1 VSNFTE
7 SQKNALVDQ
16 TRTMLFYT
24 ELSANSSKLY
34 SFSNAEAG
42 TSKWSFGLLQ
52 FDVGS
57 NATAQGFLKG
67 IGFTSNQITELKGSA
82 TPSDLQ
88 SMNNILA
95 AHKTEIDQYTDD
107 TVAGYVASLDHIVD
121 YVAKF
126 SPSNAAA
133 IVNDSSLQLA
143 ILDYNNQF
151 NIGGLNNSTPPANGM
166 LSYLC
171 GNSVSLAGGTQKVS
185 GTLQFDNIQNY
196 INNTTYG
203 VNNTTAVNSRV
214 DRYNTAMDK
223 IDSGQLIGSSANASL
238 SSTFL
243 DGVDALTGDLT
254 ENNLGDGLFSVIG
267 TNGQVKSQITQNQT
281 AAPYVE
287 STTYT
292 NGQTS
297 VTVNGNGDIINISG
311 ATVNIAGNSS
321 VNVFGSNDTV
331 TATGGNTN
339 FGVYGGN
346 DTINSQVGANV
357 WTGNQGSGGA
367 VNTVNAN
374 GAYVTVVE
382 SSNVSSNGA
391 SNVDVRQDS
400 AVVVNGN
407 NEAVHLL
414 GDNNQLQIQ
423 GTGDTTTVS
432 GNYDTTTANGANDT
446 TINNGS
452 YDVTENFGNGDRTY
466 DYGSYDHDFNFG
478 YDEYVWSDD
487 STDTSYNANHT
498 DTGDGNGSYGYGGYG
513 YGGYGGYGG
522 YYGYYGYYG
531 TSGKSQGKGSS
542 NGVNIGALVEFDKSH
557 GDNKGAG
564 LAAKAWAQV
573 QSAIS
578 DQASVVTAKAKWDH
592 EVVTW
597 SFAQSGGQF
606 SGSMDASQEQAVQK
620 AFTQWAD
627 ATGLTF
633 QEVSGST
640 KSDIKIGWGNF
651 DTADTGVVGFT
662 TLRAKNGDLAGA
674 VVRLENPTDDA
685 LVANA
690 NGGQVYA
697 STDAS
702 FDQVLLHEIGHAI
715 GFGDNADS
723 SSIESYALTGANR
736 TLSSNDI
743 AAAGSLYAQPV
754 LTASTEVSAV
764 HADSMIQAMSSFA
777 PSQMA
782 HATPAANDPSATEHI
797 SGRQFYGHHA
807 AR

>member
-1 VSNFTE
+1 
-7 SQKNALVDQ
+7 
-16 TRTMLFYT
+16 MLFYT
-24 ELSANSSKLY
+24 ELSANSNKLY
-34 SFSNAEAG
+34 SFSNAVAG
-42 TSKWSFGLLQ
+42 TSTWSFGLLQ
-52 FDVGS
+52 FDVGN

-67 IGFTSNQITELKGSA
+67 IGFTSNQIAELKGSA

-95 AHKTEIDQYTDD
+95 AHKSEVDQYTDD
-107 TVAGYVASLDHIVD
+107 TISGYVASLDHIID

-126 SPSNAAA
+126 NPTNATA
-133 IVNDSSLQLA
+133 IASDSSLQLA

-151 NIGGLNNSTPPANGM
+151 NIGGLSNSTPPANGM

-171 GNSVSLAGGTQKVS
+171 GNSVTLAGGTQKVS
-185 GTLQFDNIQNY
+185 GTLQFDDIQNY

-203 VNNTTAVNSRV
+203 VNNTTAVNSRI
-214 DRYNTAMDK
+214 DRYNTSMDK
-223 IDSGQLIGSSANASL
+223 IDSGQLVGTSANPSL

-267 TNGQVKSQITQNQT
+267 TNGQVKSQVTQNQT

-297 VTVNGNGDIINISG
+297 VTVNGSGDIINISG
-311 ATVNIAGNSS
+311 ATINIAGNSN
-321 VNVFGSNDTV
+321 VNIFGSSDTV

-346 DTINSQVGANV
+346 DTINSQAGANV

-382 SSNVSSNGA
+382 SSNVSLVGA

-400 AVVVNGN
+400 SVAVNGN
-407 NEAVHLL
+407 NEAIHIL

-423 GTGDTTTVS
+423 GAGDTTTVS
-432 GNYDTTTANGANDT
+432 GNYDTTTANGTNDT
-446 TINNGS
+446 TINNGN

-466 DYGSYDHDFNFG
+466 DYGSYDHDFNYG

-498 DTGDGNGSYGYGGYG
+498 DIGDGNGSYGYGGYG

-531 TSGKSQGKGSS
+531 TSDKSQGKGSS

-557 GDNKGAG
+557 GDNKGAA

-573 QSAIS
+573 QSANS
-578 DQASVVTAKAKWDH
+578 DHASVVTARAKWDH
-592 EVVTW
+592 EVITW

-606 SGSMDASQEQAVQK
+606 SGGMDASQEQAVQK
-620 AFTQWAD
+620 AFSQWAD
-627 ATGLTF
+627 ATGLIF
-633 QEVSGST
+633 QEVSGSA

-651 DTADTGVVGFT
+651 DTTDTGVVGFA
-662 TLRAKNGDLAGA
+662 TLRAKDGAIAGA
-674 VVRLENPTDDA
+674 TVRLENPTDDA

-690 NGGQVYA
+690 NGEQVYA
-697 STDAS
+697 GTDAS

-723 SSIESYALTGANR
+723 SSIESYALTGGNR
-736 TLSSNDI
+736 KLSSSDI
-743 AAAGSLYAQPV
+743 AAARSLYAQQV
-754 LTASTEVSAV
+754 LSASMELSAV

-777 PSQMA
+777 PGRMA
-782 HATPAANDPSATEHI
+782 NATPAANDPNVTDRMP
-797 SGRQFYGHHA
+797 GGQFYRQHA